1 MLQNIRDKS
10 TGWIAY
16 VIVIGISIPFALWG
30 IDQYFTGGNLI
41 VAEVNKTKISA
52 ERLNNEYQD
61 RLREMKNIVSSDQNE
76 AELQKKIIKR
86 TVLDELIDS
95 VLVKDFVN
103 NNNFQVSEDALIT
116 DIKSNKIFHTEK
128 KFNPERYQRLL
139 ESKGINISN
148 YENIR
153 KSELK
158 TLQFYNNIVSSS
170 FLSSQQ
176 LLDLEKLKYEKRNF
190 KLLSLNYKDFI
201 DEENIPTEEE
211 KKDFYVKYKNIFS
224 MPEKLDIE
232 YIVYNKKILLKQ
244 IDISENNLMNYYNE
258 NKFKYIIPE
267 KRKVSQI
274 FLSNKKSN
282 KDKNL
287 ILINKIYSSL
297 KDNASFKA
305 LATEHSDDKLS
316 NRKEGNI
323 GWLERN
329 DLSKELS
336 DAIFNLNNINSFS
349 EIISTDQG
357 FYIFMLD
364 NIKEAKIKN
373 YNDVKKII
381 EQDYKNIQIA
391 NKYDVMFEEVSNILF
406 EYPDSL
412 NRAEEFLSVNKKTTG
427 LMTLPKIKK
436 NHKILNNEEV
446 LKVIS
451 SESVYNESR
460 NSQPIEFDENVVIL
474 RIKEK
479 SAVEYKKYENVKKE
493 IESLINTESSIISM
507 KDTIKDIEKKLV
519 NGGDIKEI
527 EKLTNKKASYYSSV
541 SRSDNNLPPSIL
553 SKLFSLTK
561 KENVTSIESGTGNY
575 ELIILESIEEGSS
588 DLSEK
593 SLKTM
598 INNEHVNSILYS
610 VIQSLRENAN
620 IKIHTKNL

>member
-41 VAEVNKTKISA
+41 AAEVNETKISV

-61 RLREMKNIVSSDQNE
+61 RLREMNDIVSADPNE
-76 AELQKKIIKR
+76 SELQKKIIKR

-103 NNNFQVSEDALIT
+103 KNNFQISEDALIS
-116 DIKSNKIFHTEK
+116 DIKNTKIFHTKK
-128 KFNPERYQRLL
+128 KFNPVRYQKLL
-139 ESKGINISN
+139 ESKGIKISE
-148 YENIR
+148 YEKIR

-190 KLLSLNYKDFI
+190 RLLSLSYKDFV
-201 DEENIPTEEE
+201 DDKNKSTEKE
-211 KKDFYVKYKNIFS
+211 KKDFYIKYKNIFS
-224 MPEKLDIE
+224 MPERLDIE
-232 YIVYNKKILLKQ
+232 FIVFNKEILLDQ
-244 IDISENNLMNYYNE
+244 IDISSNNLKNFYNE

-274 FLSNKKSN
+274 FLSNKKAS

-287 ILINKIYSSL
+287 ILINKIYSDL
-297 KDNASFKA
+297 KNNGSFNV
-305 LATEHSDDKLS
+305 LATKYSNDKLS
-316 NRKEGNI
+316 NKKEGDI
-323 GWLERN
+323 GWLQHN

-336 DAIFNLNNINSFS
+336 DAIFTLNNINDYS

-357 FYIFMLD
+357 YYIFMLD
-364 NIKEAKIKN
+364 NIIEAKVKD
-373 YNDVKKII
+373 YNDVRKIV
-381 EQDYKNIQIA
+381 EEDYKNIQITS
-391 NKYDVMFEEVSNILF
+391 KYEVIFEEVSNILF

-412 NRAEEFLSVNKKTTG
+412 NRAEEFLSINKKNTG
-427 LMTLPKIKK
+427 LMTLSKIKK
-436 NHKILNNEEV
+436 KFKILNNEEV
-446 LKVIS
+446 LKVIA

-460 NSQPIEFDENVVIL
+460 NSQPIELDENIIIL

-479 SAVEYKKYENVKKE
+479 SQVEYKKYENVKKE
-493 IESLINTESSIISM
+493 IESLINTENSILSM
-507 KDTIKDIEKKLV
+507 KDTIKDIENKLI
-519 NGGDIKEI
+519 NGADIKEI
-527 EKLTNKKASYYSSV
+527 EQLVDKKATYYPSI
-541 SRSDNNLPPSIL
+541 SRSESNMPPTIL
-553 SKLFSLTK
+553 SKLFSLTN
-561 KENVTSIESGTGNY
+561 KENVASIESGTGNY
-575 ELIILESIEEGSS
+575 ELIILDSIEDGRS

-598 INNEHVNSILYS
+598 INNEHANSILYA
-610 VIQSLRENAN
+610 VIQSLRENAD

>member
-1 MLQNIRDKS
+1 LLQNIRDKS

-41 VAEVNKTKISA
+41 AAEVNETKISV

-61 RLREMKNIVSSDQNE
+61 RLREMNDIVSADPNE
-76 AELQKKIIKR
+76 SELQKKIIKR

-103 NNNFQVSEDALIT
+103 KNNFQVSEDALIS
-116 DIKSNKIFHTEK
+116 DIKNTKIFHTEK
-128 KFNPERYQRLL
+128 KFNPERYQKLL
-139 ESKGINISN
+139 ESKGIKISE
-148 YENIR
+148 YEKIR

-190 KLLSLNYKDFI
+190 RLLSLSYKDFV
-201 DEENIPTEEE
+201 DDKNKSTEQE
-211 KKDFYVKYKNIFS
+211 KKDFYIKYKNIFS

-232 YIVYNKKILLKQ
+232 FIVFNKEILLDQ
-244 IDISENNLMNYYNE
+244 IDISSNNLKNFYNE
-258 NKFKYIIPE
+258 NKFKYIVPE

-274 FLSNKKSN
+274 FLSNKKAS

-287 ILINKIYSSL
+287 ILINKIYSDL
-297 KDNASFKA
+297 KNNVSFNI
-305 LATEHSDDKLS
+305 LATKHSNDKLS
-316 NRKEGNI
+316 NKKEGDI
-323 GWLERN
+323 GWLQRN

-336 DAIFNLNNINSFS
+336 DAIFTLNNINDYS

-357 FYIFMLD
+357 YYIFMLD
-364 NIKEAKIKN
+364 NIIEAKVKD
-373 YNDVKKII
+373 YNDVRKIV
-381 EQDYKNIQIA
+381 EEDYKNIQITS
-391 NKYDVMFEEVSNILF
+391 KYDVILEEVSNILF

-412 NRAEEFLSVNKKTTG
+412 NRAEEFLSINKKNTG
-427 LMTLPKIKK
+427 LMTLSKIKK
-436 NHKILNNEEV
+436 KFKILNNEEV
-446 LKVIS
+446 LKVIA

-460 NSQPIEFDENVVIL
+460 NSQPIELDENIIIL

-479 SAVEYKKYENVKKE
+479 SQVEYKKYENVKKE
-493 IESLINTESSIISM
+493 IESLINTENSILSM
-507 KDTIKDIEKKLV
+507 KDTIKDIENKLI
-519 NGGDIKEI
+519 NGADIKEI
-527 EKLTNKKASYYSSV
+527 EQLTDKKATYYPSI
-541 SRSDNNLPPSIL
+541 SRSESNMPPAIL
-553 SKLFSLTK
+553 SKLFSLTN
-561 KENVTSIESGTGNY
+561 KENVASIESGTGNY
-575 ELIILESIEEGSS
+575 ELIILDSIEEGSS

-593 SLKTM
+593 SLKSM
-598 INNEHVNSILYS
+598 INNDHANSILYA
-610 VIQSLRENAN
+610 VIQSLRENAD